1 VAYVEVRVLP
11 SVNVAL
17 IVVEFILAMDNMIN
31 GPSSVEALATLSAF
45 NSFTAGLSVNSI
57 AITEDTAK
65 IVINNVA
72 NKYRYSFILFLL
84 SVDIL
89 MLHSMVNL
97 SE

>member
-1 VAYVEVRVLP
+1 VKVP
-11 SVNVAL
+11 PFVNVAL
-17 IVVEFILAMDNMIN
+17 IVLESDLAMDRMTY
-31 GPSSVEALATLSAF
+31 GPASVDALATLSEL
-45 NSFTAGLSVNSI
+45 NSFTAGLAVNSI

-65 IVINNVA
+65 SITNNVV

-97 SE
+97 RE